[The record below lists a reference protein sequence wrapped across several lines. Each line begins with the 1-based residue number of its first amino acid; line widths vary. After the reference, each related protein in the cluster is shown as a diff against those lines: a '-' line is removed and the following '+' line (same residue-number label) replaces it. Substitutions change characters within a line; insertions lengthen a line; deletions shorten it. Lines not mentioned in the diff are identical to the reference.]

1 MIPFSMIPSHL
12 VFHRVETCVD
22 PRHKFLF
29 VSCFIILSILSV
41 ANVRG
46 CEGVFL
52 LCLSPLLMSWI
63 VIVCSFFFQN
73 NFTTIKEFLKMIIDA
88 LREEINQLKGDND
101 ELRRSLEFTQ
111 AELTEMRKTCA
122 ILNGEKQVNAVSYP
136 EKREL
141 LERVQNLEDY
151 SRRNNLIVE
160 GLQEESDENNEVLQT
175 SMEKLLK
182 EKLDFTPKIDVV
194 HRMGKQ
200 LDNNPRYVIFR
211 LRTFRE
217 RQECLKL
224 LPKLKG
230 TNIYIN
236 EDISKSLWKL
246 GKLN

>member
-1 MIPFSMIPSHL
+1 MDRDSL
-12 VFHRVETCVD
+12 Q
-22 PRHKFLF
+22 FL
-29 VSCFIILSILSV
+29 
-41 ANVRG
+41 
-46 CEGVFL
+46 
-52 LCLSPLLMSWI
+52 
-63 VIVCSFFFQN
+63 FQN
-73 NFTTIKEFLKMIIDA
+73 NFTTIKEFLIMIIDA
-88 LREEINQLKGDND
+88 LREEISQLKGDND
-101 ELRRSLEFTQ
+101 ELRSLEFTQ

-141 LERVQNLEDY
+141 LERVRNLEDY

-160 GLQEESDENNEVLQT
+160 GLQEESDENNEILQT

-200 LDNNPRYVIFR
+200 LDNSPRHVIFR

-217 RQECLKL
+217 RQESLKL

-236 EDISKSLWKL
+236 EDISKATLEIRKTKL
-246 GKLN
+246 KESKDKAAKGFIAYFSGTELIDKPRKNSSQQTKEAVNNASK